1 MIALLLG
8 WAPWGAGVEGLS
20 FTPLA
25 YAVLFALGLCFG
37 SFVNVVIHR
46 LPRGLSIVTPPSSC
60 PECGHRIRPFD
71 NVPVV
76 SWLVLSGRC
85 RDCRNPIPWRY
96 PAVELGAGLLVLLF
110 AVQLGPRAALV
121 PALLFA
127 LALLAVAL
135 IDWDHRIIPDEISL
149 GGALVGLFAR
159 GVTSEGVTEG
169 LVGALVGG
177 GSLWL
182 VATLYRRA
190 TGIDG
195 LGGGD
200 VKLAAMIGAFL
211 GWPGVFLTIFG
222 AATAGSLAGAVL
234 VATRRGGRRTALPFG
249 TFLAPAAVLAG
260 VIGPFVWRWY
270 TAFFTAH

>member
-1 MIALLLG
+1 MIAVLLA
-8 WAPWGAGVEGLS
+8 WAPWGTGVPGLT

-25 YAVLFALGLCFG
+25 YAALFALGLCFG
-37 SFVNVVIHR
+37 SFLNVVIHR
-46 LPRGLSIVTPPSSC
+46 LPLGRSIVSPPSAC
-60 PECGHRIRPFD
+60 PQCGHAIRPYD
-71 NVPVV
+71 NIPVV

-85 RDCRNPIPWRY
+85 RDCRSAIPWRY
-96 PAVELGAGLLVLLF
+96 PAVELAAGLLVLAF
-110 AVQLGPRAALV
+110 AMQIGPRAALV
-121 PALLFA
+121 PALAFT

-159 GVTSEGVTEG
+159 GVTYEGVTEG

-234 VATRRGGRRTALPFG
+234 VLTRRGGRRTALPFG

>member
-1 MIALLLG
+1 MIAVLLA
-8 WAPWGAGVEGLS
+8 WAPWGAAVAGAS

-25 YAVLFALGLCFG
+25 YATLFALGLCFG
-37 SFVNVVIHR
+37 SFLNVVVHR
-46 LPRGLSIVTPPSSC
+46 LPLGLSIVAPPSSC
-60 PECGHRIRPFD
+60 PACGHRIRPFD

-85 RDCRNPIPWRY
+85 RDCRGAIPWRY
-96 PAVELGAGLLVLLF
+96 PAVELGSGLLVLAF
-110 AVQLGPRAALV
+110 AAQLGPRAALV

-149 GGALVGLFAR
+149 GGAVVGLFAR
-159 GVTSEGVTEG
+159 GLSLPGVTEG

-177 GSLWL
+177 GALWI

-190 TGIDG
+190 TGVDG

-222 AATAGSLAGAVL
+222 AALAGSLAGAVL
-234 VATRRGGRRTALPFG
+234 LATRRAGRRTALPFG

-260 VIGPFVWRWY
+260 VAGPFVWRWY
-270 TAFFTAH
+270 TAFFMTH

>member
-1 MIALLLG
+1 MIAALLG
-8 WAPWGAGVEGLS
+8 WSPWGEATIGAS

-25 YAVLFALGLCFG
+25 YATLFALGLCFG
-37 SFVNVVIHR
+37 SFLNVVIHR
-46 LPRGLSIVTPPSSC
+46 LPLGRSIVSPPSAC
-60 PECGHRIRPFD
+60 PLCGHRIRPFD
-71 NVPVV
+71 NVPVF
-76 SWLVLSGRC
+76 SWLALAGRC
-85 RDCRNPIPWRY
+85 RDCRGAIPWRY
-96 PAVELGAGLLVLLF
+96 PAVELGAGLLVVAL
-110 AVQLGPRAALV
+110 AAQLGPRIALV

-149 GGALVGLFAR
+149 GGAIVGLFAR
-159 GVTSEGVTEG
+159 GTTWPGVSEG

-182 VATLYRRA
+182 VATAYRRA
-190 TGIDG
+190 TGVDG

-211 GWPGVFLTIFG
+211 GWPGVFLTILG
-222 AATAGSLAGAVL
+222 AAAAGSLAGVVL
-234 VATRRGGRRTALPFG
+234 LATRRADRGTELPFG

-270 TAFFTAH
+270 SGLFLPR